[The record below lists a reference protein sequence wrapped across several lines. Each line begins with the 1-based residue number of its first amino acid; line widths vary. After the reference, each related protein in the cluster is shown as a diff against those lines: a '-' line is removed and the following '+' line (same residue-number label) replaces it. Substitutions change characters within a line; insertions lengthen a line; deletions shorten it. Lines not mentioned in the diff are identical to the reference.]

1 MDRQVTVVYVT
12 DYKGSLYAHAFNSN
26 GIEITYHSKQYLVPD
41 SLRFIE
47 RVMRN
52 EANRQPINW
61 VTDDPVIGQIAR
73 EIGLDVTHDATASRL
88 MEK

>member
-1 MDRQVTVVYVT
+1 MDRQITKVYMT
-12 DYKGSLYAHAFNSN
+12 THCGCIYAHAFNRN
-26 GIEITYHSKQYLVPD
+26 GVEITYNSKQYLVLD

-47 RVMRN
+47 RVIRN
-52 EANRQPINW
+52 EANRQPIEW
-61 VTDDPVIGQIAR
+61 VTDDPVIGQLAR